1 MDEQELLAAVDA
13 LVTHDG
19 WDAACGP
26 VGDGA
31 DPARLPTDEL
41 VDFRAL
47 SRVLSSWYGQARN
60 LAMGGYVDP
69 TVTARTGAPLL
80 APFGDR
86 VVEMRAWN
94 HAGRWI
100 GCGAVRTDGAVRP
113 VVLVAGWSVPRQPGA
128 EAVSLRPDER
138 AVPGTGRGKEKWSS
152 GPEEGTTWVDRV
164 VAVTGWTRER
174 GAAVDWAAVESRLG
188 TALPGD
194 YKELVERF
202 GHGDFDDYLGLLIA
216 DGPPGSLD
224 LVEFNE
230 FWARAAAE
238 NGGGSWRP
246 YRLHPAPGGLL
257 QWASTE
263 QQSSFYWLTEG
274 TDPDRWPILVTDD
287 DYGEWDRFDGST
299 AEFVHRLLTD
309 PRFPRSTARHFDRH
323 WFTSY
328 ENPDGEEDAR
338 NDRPPVQRFE
348 QRGDG
353 NG

>member
-1 MDEQELLAAVDA
+1 MNEQELLAAVDA

-19 WDAACGP
+19 RDAVCGP
-26 VGDGA
+26 VGHGE
-31 DPARLPTDEL
+31 DPVRLPTDES

-47 SRVLSSWYGQARN
+47 SRVLSSRYGQSRN

-69 TVTARTGAPLL
+69 TVTGRTGAPLL

-86 VVEMRAWN
+86 VVEMRAWR

-100 GCGAVRTDGAVRP
+100 GCGAVRTDGVVRP
-113 VVLVAGWSVPRQPGA
+113 VVLVTGQPVRQ
-128 EAVSLRPDER
+128 RPDARGETSR
-138 AVPGTGRGKEKWSS
+138 VVPEKWST
-152 GPEEGTTWVDRV
+152 GPSEGTTWVDRV

-188 TALPGD
+188 TVLPGD

-202 GHGDFDDYLGLLIA
+202 GHGEFDDYLGLLIP

-224 LVEFNE
+224 LIEFNE

-238 NGGGSWRP
+238 CGGGPWKP
-246 YRLHPAPGGLL
+246 YGLHPAPGGLL

-263 QQSSFYWLTEG
+263 QQSSFYWLTEDS
-274 TDPDRWPILVTDD
+274 DPDRWPILVTGD

-309 PRFPRSTARHFDRH
+309 PRHPRSTARHFDRH

-328 ENPDGEEDAR
+328 ENLDG
-338 NDRPPVQRFE
+338 
-348 QRGDG
+348 
-353 NG
+353 